1 MSSKGKGQPSQIGSQ
16 MCLEECHQ
24 NFLHHSMIKDSSFH
38 QMIYICISAAQRKL
52 LFTRQQTKP
61 QNNNKNPQTN
71 KERHCRKGGAKT
83 KYFHSLPDIRRVKFQ
98 DSALLMIFI
107 YLASTNIILSVLEI
121 SHR

>member
-61 QNNNKNPQTN
+61 TNNYKSPSISCKSQERGWLLGFVTFQTYTY
-71 KERHCRKGGAKT
+71 CT
-83 KYFHSLPDIRRVKFQ
+83 
-98 DSALLMIFI
+98 
-107 YLASTNIILSVLEI
+107 
-121 SHR
+121 